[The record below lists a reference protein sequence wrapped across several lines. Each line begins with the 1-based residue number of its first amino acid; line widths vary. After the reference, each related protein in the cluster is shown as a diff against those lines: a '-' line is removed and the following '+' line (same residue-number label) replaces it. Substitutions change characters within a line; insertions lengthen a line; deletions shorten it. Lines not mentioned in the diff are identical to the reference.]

1 MFNDFLTIICIELEK
16 CLIKTLCSVDQAWTY
31 YLFLSTQLKRNKEC
45 CFRNDAP
52 PCNLRARDPHQLLLN
67 TSHFLPLSLEK
78 LLSYAG
84 ARLLIQL
91 PRKSEILAPNF
102 LRVDA
107 LRCFEIGSRAKKT
120 VHTYIPLPCAMYLCC
135 NIYVPTYLSFDSLHN
150 EAKSCL
156 KLDFMRYFSTF
167 NTLRKS
173 KKIVTYDFFKSLQ
186 KWFEPIVVRFRRKQ
200 GMLQAFFHK
209 KINTFLFVPV
219 GNGLVYVREGHRTW
233 YIVQIFILQFQFR
246 PD

>member
-1 MFNDFLTIICIELEK
+1 MMPHHVIYELG
-16 CLIKTLCSVDQAWTY
+16 TG
-31 YLFLSTQLKRNKEC
+31 
-45 CFRNDAP
+45 
-52 PCNLRARDPHQLLLN
+52 RDPHQLLLN

-156 KLDFMRYFSTF
+156 KLYFNKNAYDFMTYFSTF
-167 NTLRKS
+167 NLQHI
-173 KKIVTYDFFKSLQ
+173 KKIKKNCEIRDMIFFKSLQ
-186 KWFEPIVVRFRRKQ
+186 MWFEPIVVRFRRKQ

-209 KINTFLFVPV
+209 KNQHI
-219 GNGLVYVREGHRTW
+219 LVCSGW
-233 YIVQIFILQFQFR
+233 
-246 PD
+246 

>member
-1 MFNDFLTIICIELEK
+1 MLLQKWFPL
-16 CLIKTLCSVDQAWTY
+16 
-31 YLFLSTQLKRNKEC
+31 
-45 CFRNDAP
+45 
-52 PCNLRARDPHQLLLN
+52 CNLRARDPHQLLLN

-156 KLDFMRYFSTF
+156 KLYFNKNAYDFTRYFSTF
-167 NTLRKS
+167 NLQHI
-173 KKIVTYDFFKSLQ
+173 KKIKKTCEIRDMVFLDHFKIGLNPLWCALGENKVCFKRFSTKKSTHSCLFRLVTG
-186 KWFEPIVVRFRRKQ
+186 WF
-200 GMLQAFFHK
+200 ML
-209 KINTFLFVPV
+209 
-219 GNGLVYVREGHRTW
+219 
-233 YIVQIFILQFQFR
+233 
-246 PD
+246 

>member
-1 MFNDFLTIICIELEK
+1 MDFLPLLVHVAIE
-16 CLIKTLCSVDQAWTY
+16 WP
-31 YLFLSTQLKRNKEC
+31 LKWNKEC
-45 CFRNDAP
+45 SFRNDAHYVIYE
-52 PCNLRARDPHQLLLN
+52 LGTGRDPHQLLLN

-78 LLSYAG
+78 LLSYMLEPA
-84 ARLLIQL
+84 LLIQL

-156 KLDFMRYFSTF
+156 KLYFNKNAYDFTRYFSTF
-167 NTLRKS
+167 NLQHI
-173 KKIVTYDFFKSLQ
+173 KKIKKVRLEIWFF
-186 KWFEPIVVRFRRKQ
+186 
-200 GMLQAFFHK
+200 
-209 KINTFLFVPV
+209 
-219 GNGLVYVREGHRTW
+219 
-233 YIVQIFILQFQFR
+233 
-246 PD
+246 